1 MTTPEWVL
9 RTKVHSSLGRL
20 PKLPALG
27 RWIGVDFAGHD
38 SARNARKLLP
48 LLVLALITALAIAA
62 LRIDLIRIRYAMAS
76 AVIEETALRE
86 EQRNL
91 IVRRRQLRDPTKLEI
106 QARARGFR
114 PPTQVI
120 VLQEPSDL
128 HPHHNRAAFGTIAE
142 ALPSVAAGPPHVKPR
157 GDWR

>member
-1 MTTPEWVL
+1 MTTPEWLL
-9 RTKVHSSLGRL
+9 RTGVRFPLGRL

-27 RWIGVDFAGHD
+27 RWIGVDFAGQAG
-38 SARNARKLLP
+38 ARNARKLLP

-76 AVIEETALRE
+76 AVGEETALRE

-91 IVRRRQLRDPTKLEI
+91 IVRRRQLRDPINLEI

-120 VLQEPSDL
+120 VLRDPTDL
-128 HPHHNRAAFGTIAE
+128 HPHQNRAVFEIDVE
-142 ALPSVAAGPPHVKPR
+142 ALPSVAAGPPHAESR